1 MILVLEN
8 KNGIGVILMK
18 KDRIKIVLID
28 FTILYILT
36 ILAIIGI
43 YILYELF
50 PKLPR
55 LVLVVTLLLIMPIT
69 WRIGIH
75 SFQGK
80 KTIGSRIVKR
90 NKKD

>member
-1 MILVLEN
+1 MRLVLEN
-8 KNGIGVILMK
+8 KNGIRVLLMK

-28 FTILYILT
+28 FTMLFILT

-43 YILYELF
+43 YILYDLLS
-50 PKLPR
+50 KLPR
-55 LVLVVTLLLIMPIT
+55 LVLIVTLLLIMPIT
-69 WRIGIH
+69 LRIGIH

-90 NKKD
+90 NK

>member
-1 MILVLEN
+1 MKLVLEN
-8 KNGIGVILMK
+8 KNGIRVLLMK

-28 FTILYILT
+28 FTMLFILT

-43 YILYELF
+43 YILYDLLS
-50 PKLPR
+50 KLPR
-55 LVLVVTLLLIMPIT
+55 LVLIITLLLIMPIT

-80 KTIGSRIVKR
+80 KTIGSRIVK
-90 NKKD
+90 K

>member
-28 FTILYILT
+28 FTILFILT

-43 YILYELF
+43 YILY
-50 PKLPR
+50 
-55 LVLVVTLLLIMPIT
+55 TLLLIMPIT

>member
-1 MILVLEN
+1 MRLVLEN
-8 KNGIGVILMK
+8 KNGIRVLLMK

-28 FTILYILT
+28 FTMLFILT
-36 ILAIIGI
+36 ILAIMGI
-43 YILYELF
+43 YILYDLLS
-50 PKLPR
+50 KLPR
-55 LVLVVTLLLIMPIT
+55 LVLIVTLLLIMPIT

-90 NKKD
+90 NK

>member
-1 MILVLEN
+1 
-8 KNGIGVILMK
+8 MK

-28 FTILYILT
+28 FTILF
-36 ILAIIGI
+36 IIGI

-55 LVLVVTLLLIMPIT
+55 LVLIVTLLLIMPIT

-90 NKKD
+90 NK

>member
-1 MILVLEN
+1 
-8 KNGIGVILMK
+8 MK

-28 FTILYILT
+28 FTMLFILT

-43 YILYELF
+43 YILYDLLS
-50 PKLPR
+50 KLPR
-55 LVLVVTLLLIMPIT
+55 LVLIVTLLLIMPIT

-80 KTIGSRIVKR
+80 KTIGSRIVK
-90 NKKD
+90 K

>member
-1 MILVLEN
+1 
-8 KNGIGVILMK
+8 MK

-28 FTILYILT
+28 FTMLFILT

-43 YILYELF
+43 YILYDLLS
-50 PKLPR
+50 KLPR
-55 LVLVVTLLLIMPIT
+55 LVLIITLLLIMPIT

-80 KTIGSRIVKR
+80 KTTGSRIVK
-90 NKKD
+90 K